1 MPSLSFD
8 RHCAEI
14 VTQTDLLRSHL
25 KGADLSAP
33 VPTCPGWNLG
43 QLLRHVG
50 GAHRWVETIVRT
62 RATEEVSDEQVNN
75 VFGYRDEDPA
85 VLDAWLAEGAQQ
97 LADALRAAGPDAPV
111 WTVAPGGTPV
121 FWARRMVHETVVHR
135 ADVSFVAP
143 ATAPATAPASGHT
156 DAAAPLGWPSP
167 ATGPVFSVDEDVA
180 IDALDEWMSFGP
192 LPPVF
197 EAEPELRKLMS
208 DGRTLHFH
216 ATDTAPEAA
225 AEWLVSLDGN
235 ALAWRRAHAEATVTV
250 RGPVAELVL
259 LVYGRRS
266 TQGGPDAAGGIEIV
280 GDTPLLDAWLDG
292 TSFWLKE

>member
-14 VTQTDLLRSHL
+14 ITQTDLLRSHL
-25 KGADLSAP
+25 KDVDLAAP

-50 GAHRWVETIVRT
+50 SAHRWVETIVRT

-85 VLDAWLAEGAQQ
+85 VLDAWLAEGARK
-97 LADALRAAGPDAPV
+97 LAEALRAAGPDAPV

-135 ADVSFVAP
+135 ADVSFVTA
-143 ATAPATAPASGHT
+143 ATATATAT
-156 DAAAPLGWPSP
+156 AAAPLGQPSP

-197 EAEPELRKLMS
+197 EAKPELRKLMS

-216 ATDTAPEAA
+216 ATDTAPESA
-225 AEWLVSLDGN
+225 AEWLVALDGD
-235 ALAWRRAHAEATVTV
+235 ALTSRRGHAEATVTV
-250 RGPVAELVL
+250 RGPVAELLL

-266 TQGGPDAAGGIEIV
+266 TQGGPDDTGGIEIV